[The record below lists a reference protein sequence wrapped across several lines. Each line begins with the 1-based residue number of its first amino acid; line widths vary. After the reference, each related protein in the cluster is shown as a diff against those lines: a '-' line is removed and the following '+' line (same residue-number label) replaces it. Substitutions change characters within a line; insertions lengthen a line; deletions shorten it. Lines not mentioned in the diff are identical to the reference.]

1 MSATVILFIVMAL
14 CLMAWV
20 IGCAVHF
27 VLGGRELLNASGQ
40 VAHCTCESC
49 GATFDVPA
57 GELGRSW
64 LSKQASVTRTRRE
77 GAALVDEP
85 SYLSFA
91 KRLTCPHCH
100 ERAWVQVANVNE
112 INASLRGAY
121 LALGLKH
128 IAAMVA
134 GGFLILAIVQIV
146 LGALRALGLQ

>member
-1 MSATVILFIVMAL
+1 MSATVIVLIVMAL

-20 IGCAVHF
+20 IGCAAHF
-27 VLGGRELLNASGQ
+27 VLGGRRLLNASGQ

-49 GATFDVPA
+49 GAAFDVPA

-64 LSKQASVTRTRRE
+64 FSKQTSVTRTRRA

-85 SYLSFA
+85 SYRSFA

-100 ERAWVQVANVNE
+100 ERAWAQVANVNE
-112 INASLRGAY
+112 INASLRGTY

-128 IAAMVA
+128 IAAMVV
-134 GGFLILAIVQIV
+134 GGFLIVAVVQLAM
-146 LGALRALGLQ
+146 GALRALGLQ

>member
-1 MSATVILFIVMAL
+1 MSTTVIVLIVMAIL
-14 CLMAWV
+14 LLVWV
-20 IGCAVHF
+20 IACALHF
-27 VLGGRELLNASGQ
+27 VSRGRELLRASGQ

-64 LSKQASVTRTRRE
+64 FSKQASVTRTRRE

-91 KRLTCPHCH
+91 KRLTCPRCG

>member
-1 MSATVILFIVMAL
+1 MSTTVIVLIVMAIL
-14 CLMAWV
+14 LLVWV
-20 IGCAVHF
+20 VACALHF
-27 VLGGRELLNASGQ
+27 VSRGRELLRASGQ

-85 SYLSFA
+85 SYFSFA

-134 GGFLILAIVQIV
+134 GGFLILAVVQIV

>member
-1 MSATVILFIVMAL
+1 MSAAVILLIVMAIL
-14 CLMAWV
+14 LLVWV
-20 IGCAVHF
+20 IACALHF
-27 VLGGRELLNASGQ
+27 VSRGRELLRASGQ

-112 INASLRGAY
+112 INASLHGAY